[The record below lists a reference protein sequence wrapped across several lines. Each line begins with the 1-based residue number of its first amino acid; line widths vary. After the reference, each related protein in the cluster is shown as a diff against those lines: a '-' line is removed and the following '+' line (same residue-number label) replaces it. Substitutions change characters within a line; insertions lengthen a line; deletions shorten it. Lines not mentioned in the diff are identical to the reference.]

1 VEFGGKMTDADRRR
15 KRLWRLNQM
24 LILVMLAALLG
35 GLLLSQWQQ
44 VLVNAVLL

>member
-1 VEFGGKMTDADRRR
+1 MVDADRRR
-15 KRLWRLNQM
+15 WRRLLRINRL
-24 LILVMLAALLG
+24 LILLMVAALLG

>member
-1 VEFGGKMTDADRRR
+1 MVDADRRC
-15 KRLWRLNQM
+15 RLLLLRINRM
-24 LILVMLAALLG
+24 LILLMVAALLG